1 MKKIT
6 VIGNT
11 TWGFTL
17 TFLISK
23 KVSNISILTRSEEEK
38 KILDKSRI
46 HKNLSNKMKLP
57 RTIEIE
63 SNIQKTI
70 NESNTIIIAVPSHT
84 LNENL
89 MKIREYVTPDKM
101 IISATK
107 GISVKGERM
116 SEVINSYLTKSSI
129 NTIGALSGP
138 NLASE
143 ISEGK
148 PAVSTIAF
156 RDINKSNDFR
166 DFFSSDSFRIYSG
179 TDVIGTE
186 LGGALKNIIAIGAG
200 IIDGL
205 KLGTNAKSAFVTRGL
220 HEITKLG
227 LKLGAEKSTFAGLSG
242 MGDLIT
248 SCFGNSSRNWKLG
261 IALSQGISAK
271 EFSNKSKI
279 TLEGIQTTFQ
289 AEKLSQKLNVSM
301 PITTTTAK
309 VLNNEISIDSAIKEL
324 MTRNLSEE
332 EIMN

>member
-1 MKKIT
+1 MEKIT

-17 TFLISK
+17 TYLISK
-23 KVSNISILTRSEEEK
+23 KVSSISILTRSKEEK
-38 KILDKSRI
+38 NLLDKTRV
-46 HKNLSNKMKLP
+46 HKNLSNQMKLP
-57 RTIEIE
+57 REIKIE
-63 SNIQKTI
+63 SNIQKNI
-70 NESNTIIIAVPSHT
+70 QQSNIIIIAVPSHT

-89 MKIREYVTPDKM
+89 IKIREYVTSDKI

-107 GISVKGERM
+107 GISINGERM
-116 SEVINSYLTKSSI
+116 CEVINSYLTKSSI
-129 NTIGALSGP
+129 NNIGALSGP
-138 NLASE
+138 NLALE

-148 PAVSTIAF
+148 PTVTTIAF
-156 RDINKSNDFR
+156 KDINLSNKFR
-166 DFFSSDSFRIYSG
+166 DSFSSDSFRIYSG

-227 LKLGAEKSTFAGLSG
+227 VKLGAEKSTFAGLSG

-261 IALSQGISAK
+261 VALSQGSSVK
-271 EFSNKSKI
+271 EFLNKSKI
-279 TLEGIQTTFQ
+279 TVEGIQTTIQ
-289 AEKLSQKLNVSM
+289 AEKLSQKLQVSM
-301 PITTTTAK
+301 PITTTTSK

-332 EIMN
+332 